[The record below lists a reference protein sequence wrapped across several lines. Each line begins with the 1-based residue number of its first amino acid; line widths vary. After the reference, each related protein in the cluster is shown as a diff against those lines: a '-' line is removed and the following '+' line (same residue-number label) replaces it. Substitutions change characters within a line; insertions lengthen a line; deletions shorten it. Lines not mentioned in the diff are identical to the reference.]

1 MAHTRMQNSKFNI
14 FKLNPLKMT
23 FWKQPVIAKDEIKV
37 SVILANK
44 SEVKAKNFVIPI
56 LFYGN

>member
-1 MAHTRMQNSKFNI
+1 MQNSKFNI
-14 FKLNPLKMT
+14 LKLNPLKMT

-44 SEVKAKNFVIPI
+44 SEVKAKNFVISI
-56 LFYGN
+56 SFYGN

>member
-1 MAHTRMQNSKFNI
+1 MTHTRMQNSKFI
-14 FKLNPLKMT
+14 ILKLKMT
-23 FWKQPVIAKDEIKV
+23 FWKQTVIAKDEIKA

-56 LFYGN
+56 SFYGN